1 MWTGSIL
8 GSFVESPLIG
18 CAWLRPLPTAKASRL
33 LVGSLP
39 PVPCPAGG
47 KKLHKLS
54 GPLLVEAALG
64 NSAGITS
71 FQLSRIGKI
80 SEGRFLAGSRTPSS
94 LRHARKV
101 GCAFFHPF
109 ESCIAE
115 ICLAFRLD
123 SRANGTMEGLPSSKM
138 HKLLLKGIGS
148 LPCCLGHFN
157 FGLYSIQNLQG
168 SHLRLLVAPKIQ
180 TSLDSFSPPHVPP
193 PHCIGIRPSSA
204 SNLNFRAK
212 PEEGSRIDIADNEK
226 PYVWPDLFLS
236 LARKRTQG
244 NRHTCPK
251 ETTRTGQPESTSGA
265 EP

>member
-1 MWTGSIL
+1 
-8 GSFVESPLIG
+8 
-18 CAWLRPLPTAKASRL
+18 
-33 LVGSLP
+33 
-39 PVPCPAGG
+39 
-47 KKLHKLS
+47 LHKLS

-138 HKLLLKGIGS
+138 HKLLLKGIGTAFTWS
-148 LPCCLGHFN
+148 KNSMP
-157 FGLYSIQNLQG
+157 
-168 SHLRLLVAPKIQ
+168 R
-180 TSLDSFSPPHVPP
+180 
-193 PHCIGIRPSSA
+193 
-204 SNLNFRAK
+204 
-212 PEEGSRIDIADNEK
+212 
-226 PYVWPDLFLS
+226 
-236 LARKRTQG
+236 
-244 NRHTCPK
+244 
-251 ETTRTGQPESTSGA
+251 STMG
-265 EP
+265 